1 MKLLYIIARIF
12 ISDKRKKCKTD
23 KYYMFTKFSEWIK
36 NLQEDNRS
44 IDYLQKSADKI
55 AEIVGNKTVVILG
68 RDAWFLVPLLK
79 RRGVKVQYFLYS
91 RLQLG
96 DESTKEAWLREVPKG
111 SYVVDTGYRGTIID
125 DIRSFDPSVKGLLF
139 SSSNPEYPEIDVP
152 DYNRHHRSDIVGDI
166 EYAPKIIGRSR
177 GFKGDNV
184 IVNKRS
190 YGMDDV
196 DSLSMSVPDVISKNE
211 KTLKDLGLPD
221 EDVET
226 YKKFTGIPINQRIQ
240 TPDTFSHLM
249 DVELSRYKEKQRDLR
264 EKYKSTKKPNKEDIK
279 SFLHPIV
286 DNIIKTKNINDYSE
300 IKRHFPQHQQR
311 TAFHYFLQLVNNK
324 LQDSEDDLRKCR
336 NLIKS
341 TPKWDEDS
349 FKELSEFEETILKNI
364 NFLKKLDARTRGE
377 IVQSYH

>member
-1 MKLLYIIARIF
+1 
-12 ISDKRKKCKTD
+12 
-23 KYYMFTKFSEWIK
+23 MFTKFSEWIK

-286 DNIIKTKNINDYSE
+286 DNIIKTKNINGYSE

>member
-286 DNIIKTKNINDYSE
+286 DNIIKTKNINGYSE

-349 FKELSEFEETILKNI
+349 FKELSESEETILKNI

>member
-286 DNIIKTKNINDYSE
+286 DNIIKTKNINGYSE